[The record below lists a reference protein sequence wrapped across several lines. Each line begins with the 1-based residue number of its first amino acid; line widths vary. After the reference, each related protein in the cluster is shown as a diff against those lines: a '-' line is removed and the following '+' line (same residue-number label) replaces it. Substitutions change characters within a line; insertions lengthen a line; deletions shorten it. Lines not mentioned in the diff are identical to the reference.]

1 MKTQAFICLFV
12 SLSALGLQSVES
24 AVRGGGMDSGGG
36 DLFSADQ
43 GAAWFLGDRE
53 VKYCLEVSSDFG
65 ESPANLKDLVEGS
78 FQQWFTYLNERSTKS
93 GVSTEGLPIAQKRR
107 LLRTCD
113 GTQDLSFYFG
123 VTSAE
128 IEKAKARFSSPVAF
142 AHRIAYDLD
151 QGWGSG
157 FIWIARNG
165 GVSTRFPDWSRPSR
179 LKGMILHEIG
189 HVLGNSHLAGTIMDE
204 RLADML
210 SWPQDLVY
218 GWNLEDRFSHIDG
231 PQILMRCKDCS
242 MKFSGTIS
250 HDPSS
255 TEAKQTFKRFV
266 GRAPQGRIVAK
277 VRMIPGK
284 GSLVLADEIGR
295 SEFALTVND
304 PSDVSTI
311 ELGAKLFKRALRTT
325 RAGVTQTWWAAE
337 HVVNAVGFMEIPAVD
352 GIRYAAT
359 FEIGMNS
366 GPIRLRYAVNGK
378 RQDLFVTRAPA
389 VVLP

>member
-1 MKTQAFICLFV
+1 
-12 SLSALGLQSVES
+12 
-24 AVRGGGMDSGGG
+24 
-36 DLFSADQ
+36 
-43 GAAWFLGDRE
+43 
-53 VKYCLEVSSDFG
+53 
-65 ESPANLKDLVEGS
+65 
-78 FQQWFTYLNERSTKS
+78 
-93 GVSTEGLPIAQKRR
+93 
-107 LLRTCD
+107 
-113 GTQDLSFYFG
+113 
-123 VTSAE
+123 
-128 IEKAKARFSSPVAF
+128 
-142 AHRIAYDLD
+142 
-151 QGWGSG
+151 
-157 FIWIARNG
+157 
-165 GVSTRFPDWSRPSR
+165 
-179 LKGMILHEIG
+179 
-189 HVLGNSHLAGTIMDE
+189 
-204 RLADML
+204 
-210 SWPQDLVY
+210 
-218 GWNLEDRFSHIDG
+218 
-231 PQILMRCKDCS
+231 